1 MELSRQT
8 PTAGTLDV
16 ADTAAMLEEDGDEDE
31 LAGSYDNLSEE
42 EQMRLALQLSMQT
55 AKEEATT
62 TAAPAPTSAPAPEPA
77 TPAAPAATAATATTA
92 VDTTPAATAS
102 VATPA
107 APARKDDKPDYSAEL
122 NNPEYLNSLFQD
134 LPGVDFSSSSIQVP
148 RCSLLRCSLSS
159 LARTD
164 SSSYAYEEHPLG
176 DRYRWYRYR
185 WYADGRQAQRRAKW
199 RHEEG

>member
-77 TPAAPAATAATATTA
+77 TPAAPAATAATTA

-148 RCSLLRCSLSS
+148 RCSLLRCSLLRCSLSS

-176 DRYRWYRYR
+176 DRYRWY
-185 WYADGRQAQRRAKW
+185 ADGRQAQRRAKW